1 MAKGYYLSAH
11 RSEADLIKKATYN
24 LLAKDALEK
33 AGGKVIA
40 MAKVGEKLTVH
51 ENDVNQSTVLI
62 ELNTYDEALN
72 AYHYVDNQEALLA
85 LDYVA
90 DRDIRIFE
98 GIFLK
103 AYKWYLE
110 TRKFNARIIHFSYD
124 ARLSF

>member
-1 MAKGYYLSAH
+1 MF
-11 RSEADLIKKATYN
+11 
-24 LLAKDALEK
+24 AKDASEK

-103 AYKWYLE
+103 AYK
-110 TRKFNARIIHFSYD
+110 
-124 ARLSF
+124 